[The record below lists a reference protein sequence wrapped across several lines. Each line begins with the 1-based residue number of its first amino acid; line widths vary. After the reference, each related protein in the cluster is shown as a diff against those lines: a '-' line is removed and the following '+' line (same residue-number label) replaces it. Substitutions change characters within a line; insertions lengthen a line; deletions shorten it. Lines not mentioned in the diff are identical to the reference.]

1 MKIVR
6 SRSARQ
12 APWLIVLVA
21 VIVLMVLLISRS
33 VHADNLPLPVGQP
46 VNGGP
51 LSPLTVQGM
60 LSGLA
65 MSQSNA
71 TASEQSHDFEIDNA
85 QLIVHKTS
93 GPLQFL
99 IQGGAY
105 TFPVIG
111 TPLPNTADT
120 SNNLFGPVPVAYL
133 QWNPAP
139 SVSIQAGKL
148 PTLVGAEGAWPW
160 GNIDIQRGL
169 LWNLENTITR
179 GVQMNY
185 AGEKLSAS
193 LAWNDGFYSNRYDNL
208 TASLSYAITTSD
220 TLNAIVFDPFR
231 TTTAQSSA
239 TSPVF
244 NNARTYDLIYT
255 HTQGPW
261 MIQPYLQYTMS
272 PASDTLG
279 FTDGNHVWGAALL
292 AAYQFTPA
300 WTLGGRIEY
309 VSSSGA
315 SNTSAN
321 NDLLGYGPGS
331 RARTLTVTPVWQDGG
346 LFVRA
351 EWSYIKVINGSPG
364 TQFGTQRNDSTQ
376 MRVLLESGVM
386 F

>member
-6 SRSARQ
+6 SRFARQ
-12 APWLIVLVA
+12 TPWLIVLVA

-33 VHADNLPLPVGQP
+33 ARADNLTLPAGQP
-46 VNGGP
+46 VNAGP
-51 LSPLTVQGM
+51 LGPLTVQGM

-65 MSQSNA
+65 MSQSHA
-71 TASEQSHDFEIDNA
+71 TASDQSHDFEIDNA

-111 TPLPNTADT
+111 APLPNTADT

-133 QWNPAP
+133 QWNV
-139 SVSIQAGKL
+139 SNTVSIQAGKL

-179 GVQMNY
+179 GVQLNY

-193 LAWNDGFYSNRYDNL
+193 VAWNDGFYSNRYDNL
-208 TASLSYAITTSD
+208 TASLAYAVTSGD
-220 TLNAIVFDPFR
+220 TLSAIVFDPFR

-261 MIQPYLQYTMS
+261 TIQPYLQYTVS

-279 FTDGNHVWGAALL
+279 LTNDNHVWGAALL

-309 VSSSGA
+309 VSSSGDDN
-315 SNTSAN
+315 SSAN
-321 NDLLGYGPGS
+321 NNLLGYGPGS
-331 RARTLTVTPVWQDGG
+331 RAWTLTVTPTWQDGG
-346 LFVRA
+346 LFIRA
-351 EWSYIKVINGSPG
+351 ECSLVRIMHGAAG
-364 TQFGTQRNDSTQ
+364 AQFGTLGNEATQ
-376 MRVLLESGVM
+376 MRALLQTGVM